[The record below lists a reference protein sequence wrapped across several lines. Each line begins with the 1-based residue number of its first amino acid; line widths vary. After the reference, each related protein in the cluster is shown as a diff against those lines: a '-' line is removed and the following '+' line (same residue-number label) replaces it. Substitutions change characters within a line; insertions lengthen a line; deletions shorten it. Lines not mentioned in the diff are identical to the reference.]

1 MTASGPRSLNELLQS
16 GGISR
21 IRTEAEGR
29 RALTARVRAALP
41 ESDSAHVVSA
51 SLDRDGCLVVGMDS
65 AAWAARLR
73 YEHDRLLGLELRVR
87 VVTPG

>member
-21 IRTEAEGR
+21 IRTEADAR
-29 RALTARVRAALP
+29 RALIARVRAELP
-41 ESDSAHVVSA
+41 ETDSAHVVSA
-51 SLDRDGCLVVGMDS
+51 RLDSDGCLVVGMDS

-73 YEHDRLLGLELRVR
+73 YERDTLLGLELRVR

>member
-1 MTASGPRSLNELLQS
+1 MTASGPRSLNDLLHS

-21 IRTEAEGR
+21 IRAEAEER
-29 RALTARVRAALP
+29 RALVTRVRAELP
-41 ESDSAHVVSA
+41 ADESAHVVSA
-51 SLDRDGCLVVGMDS
+51 SLDSDGCLLVGMDS

-73 YEHDRLLGLELRVR
+73 YERDALLGRELRVR